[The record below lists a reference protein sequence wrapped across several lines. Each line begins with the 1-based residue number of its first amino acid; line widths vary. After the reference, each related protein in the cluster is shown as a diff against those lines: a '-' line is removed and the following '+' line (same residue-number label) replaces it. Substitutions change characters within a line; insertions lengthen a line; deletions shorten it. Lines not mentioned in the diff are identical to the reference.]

1 MTTVL
6 KMSWLWGSTTY
17 ERNKTSDKDRPP
29 LAKYL
34 QEIQAYEAS
43 SLSLFDEIPV
53 CSSSDS
59 SFHVVPL
66 ESIGWCIE
74 TTHDLRS
81 QIQKQSH
88 FLFSSGK
95 RIEHNNVMASGLL
108 SFLEVDLPSSLS
120 CSKLSHSSK
129 LVTLTKSHFI

>member
-1 MTTVL
+1 
-6 KMSWLWGSTTY
+6 MSWLWGATTY

-43 SLSLFDEIPV
+43 NLSSFEEIPV

-66 ESIGWCIE
+66 ELIGWCIE
-74 TTHDLRS
+74 ATHDLRS
-81 QIQKQSH
+81 QKQKQSH
-88 FLFSSGK
+88 SFFSSGK
-95 RIEHNNVMASGLL
+95 RIEHNNLMASGLL
-108 SFLEVDLPSSLS
+108 SYLEVFFRQ
-120 CSKLSHSSK
+120 
-129 LVTLTKSHFI
+129 HFLFL